1 MEKGTLKEG
10 RIEYIHHE
18 SKEIRDVES
27 LPPLLSFFS
36 LFPFT
41 CHKLCSHGIQWK
53 IAQ

>member
-27 LPPLLSFFS
+27 LPPLLSFFFHFFLS
-36 LFPFT
+36 PVINCALT
-41 CHKLCSHGIQWK
+41 EYNGR
-53 IAQ
+53 